1 MPRRVSRGFQ
11 RDTLASIVVRWGGGP
26 IRFFVVALVAL
37 ASIAVLAASSTAA
50 SNVLK
55 VTPGTVNFGTKPVGS
70 STFKG
75 TTLTNTSD
83 EPIVVTLSLVRSW
96 DDFAGGAVGSTCPG
110 ESFTLAPGESCTLV
124 EAFRPSEGFEGLKQD
139 QIWVATA
146 TDPES
151 GAILETDEILFLGRA
166 R

>member
-1 MPRRVSRGFQ
+1 M
-11 RDTLASIVVRWGGGP
+11 
-26 IRFFVVALVAL
+26 RFFVVALVAL

-50 SNVLK
+50 TNVLK
-55 VTPGTVNFGTKPVGS
+55 VKPGTVNFGTKPVG
-70 STFKG
+70 
-75 TTLTNTSD
+75 
-83 EPIVVTLSLVRSW
+83 
-96 DDFAGGAVGSTCPG
+96 
-110 ESFTLAPGESCTLV
+110 SFTLAPGESCTLV

-151 GAILETDEILFLGRA
+151 GAILETEEILFLGRA

>member
-1 MPRRVSRGFQ
+1 M
-11 RDTLASIVVRWGGGP
+11 
-26 IRFFVVALVAL
+26 RFFVVALVAL
-37 ASIAVLAASSTAA
+37 ASIAVLAASSVAA
-50 SNVLK
+50 NNVLK
-55 VTPGTVNFGTKPVGS
+55 VKPGAVNFGTKPVGS
-70 STFKG
+70 STIKS

-110 ESFTLAPGESCTLV
+110 GSFTLAPGESCTLV
-124 EAFRPSEGFEGLKQD
+124 EAFFPSEDFEGIKQD

-146 TDPES
+146 TDPQS
-151 GAILETDEILFLGRA
+151 GALLETEEIVFFGRG

>member
-1 MPRRVSRGFQ
+1 M
-11 RDTLASIVVRWGGGP
+11 
-26 IRFFVVALVAL
+26 RFCVVALVAL

-83 EPIVVTLSLVRSW
+83 EPIVVTLGLVRSW

-110 ESFTLAPGESCTLV
+110 GSFTLAPGESCTLV

-151 GAILETDEILFLGRA
+151 GAILETEEILFLGRA

>member
-1 MPRRVSRGFQ
+1 M
-11 RDTLASIVVRWGGGP
+11 
-26 IRFFVVALVAL
+26 RFCVVALVAL

-151 GAILETDEILFLGRA
+151 GAILETEEILFLGRA